1 MSTFS
6 PRRLSAFTLTE
17 LLVTVAIISAL
28 AAFLIPALSTAL
40 ERSRSTKCLGHLRQL
55 ALGMSQYADEHN
67 NQFPLG
73 GNDASAVGASAWYF
87 AIAPYVGI
95 ADGEMGLAPKP
106 RAVGPFLCPSFK
118 PLENRA
124 ASYGINIYMMNLY
137 SPWRYKRLVC
147 PNPAGTI
154 LIGEKN
160 YNTDQVYPSGASARS
175 AVEKRHLD
183 GANYVMVDL
192 HAEFIAGDLPATDS
206 RWKWW

>member
-17 LLVTVAIISAL
+17 LLVAVAIISAL
-28 AAFLIPALSTAL
+28 AAFLIPALSTAF

-73 GNDASAVGASAWYF
+73 GNDASSVGASAWYF
-87 AIAPYVGI
+87 AIAPYMGI

-160 YNTDQVYPSGASARS
+160 YNTDQVYPTGASARS

-192 HAEFIAGDLPATDS
+192 HAEYIAGDLPATDS